1 MRPSLPTPAL
11 PFCSFL
17 YREDLHPKKEFLKT
31 WETWFKN
38 SQKFYHPFFSMRYYY
53 SKEMGPPHLL
63 NRFFLIGLET
73 FSREVILEGKLKAIE
88 EEEKFKIDGAR
99 TVNIDFGVLSLEN
112 VILATNKPFAHRVY
126 LTEGV
131 YLDLTYTYQDKT
143 YKKLPWTYPDYAHP
157 EILNF
162 FNLTRGLLLKKIR
175 EDKPNKN
182 NHLSSSPTE
191 FLA

>member
-1 MRPSLPTPAL
+1 MRSSLPTPAL

-31 WETWFKN
+31 WEAWFKN
-38 SQKFYHPFFSMRYYY
+38 SLKFYHPFFSMSEYY

-73 FSREVILEGKLKAIE
+73 FPREVILAGKLKANE
-88 EEEKFKIDGAR
+88 EEEKFKFEGSR

-112 VILATNKPFAHRVY
+112 VILATYKPFAHRVY

-143 YKKLPWTYPDYAHP
+143 YNKLPWTYPDYAHP

-162 FNLTRGLLLKKIR
+162 FNRTRDLLLKKIR
-175 EDKPNKN
+175 EGKPSKN
-182 NHLSSSPTE
+182 NCLGINPTE
-191 FLA
+191 TLD